1 MAQKPDDWNTVSLCK
16 PCHQSQHHVG
26 ERSFWQAAGID
37 PMELAEAFARASPKV
52 AEISAK
58 KAGRQ

>member
-1 MAQKPDDWNTVSLCK
+1 MAQKPNDWNTVSLCK

-37 PMELAEAFARASPKV
+37 PKELAEAFARASPKA
-52 AEISAK
+52 AEIRAK
-58 KAGRQ
+58 KADRQ